1 MISLDANTIVLS
13 ATGIVG
19 SLLLGANIYFVKRLI
34 DKVEKTSDGNL
45 LANAAVEKLSRDVNA
60 LGTLFREFRTEIKTD
75 LKTEL
80 KDFRRIEIDLG
91 IIKAQMNLPNRS
103 KDA

>member
-1 MISLDANTIVLS
+1 MDWNSVALS
-13 ATGIVG
+13 GVGLLG

-34 DKVEKTSDGNL
+34 DKVDRSSDGNIL
-45 LANAAVEKLSRDVNA
+45 TGATVEKLSRDVNN
-60 LGTLFREFRTEIKTD
+60 LGTLFREFRTEIKTE

-91 IIKAQMNLPNRS
+91 IIKAQMGNNS
-103 KDA
+103 IKGKDA